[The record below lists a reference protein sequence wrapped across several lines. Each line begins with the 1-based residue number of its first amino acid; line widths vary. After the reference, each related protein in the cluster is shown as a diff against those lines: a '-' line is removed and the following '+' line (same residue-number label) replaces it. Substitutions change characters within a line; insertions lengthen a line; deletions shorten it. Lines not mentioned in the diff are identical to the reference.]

1 MPDHVVCA
9 FPYILGITHESVEF
23 RYAINGSLLQTLCMP
38 ELKLL
43 SAKVGFQLKFWT
55 KTFDNFE
62 TDWD

>member
-1 MPDHVVCA
+1 MVCA

-43 SAKVGFQLKFWT
+43 SAKVGFQLQCWT
-55 KTFDNFE
+55 KIFGNLVT
-62 TDWD
+62 T